1 MKHSVKVMSFVMA
14 LSGTTAMVPQASAQT
29 QPAKTQQPSQAQQHE
44 NTHSRAK
51 GAAAGAAVGAIS
63 GNAGNGAA
71 PEW

>member
-29 QPAKTQQPSQAQQHE
+29 QPAKPSNRRKLS
-44 NTHSRAK
+44 NTRTPTGRAK